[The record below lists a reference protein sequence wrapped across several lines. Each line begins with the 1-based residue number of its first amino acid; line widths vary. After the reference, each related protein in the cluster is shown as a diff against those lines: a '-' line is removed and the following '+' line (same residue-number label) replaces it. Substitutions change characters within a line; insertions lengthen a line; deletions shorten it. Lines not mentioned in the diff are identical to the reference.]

1 MTEVFKTDIYEADTF
16 RSARRRQRNTGGMHR
31 RTLLSCPYFNR
42 GYAPRRNQQKTP
54 LGLRA
59 KALIDDGNL
68 VPDEIIN
75 EMVLSRIQHED
86 CSIGFLLDGYPRTIA
101 QAETL
106 AGAVN
111 IDAVIDINVDSDILI
126 ERVSSRR
133 VCPKCNHSQC
143 VSAADTAAGKP
154 ELCAKC
160 GAELIRRPDDNPE
173 SMRHRLEV
181 YYDRTFPLINFY
193 REKGL
198 LVPIDG
204 AMSIG
209 DVSNRIFAALDPI
222 FEKNKKLK
230 SNGRNASTGAAAYF
244 RKSTLRSSG
253 EKNE

>member
-1 MTEVFKTDIYEADTF
+1 MPIFQPGIC
-16 RSARRRQRNTGGMHR
+16 S
-31 RTLLSCPYFNR
+31 
-42 GYAPRRNQQKTP
+42 
-54 LGLRA
+54 A

-106 AGAVN
+106 AVAVN

-222 FEKNKKLK
+222 FEKNKK
-230 SNGRNASTGAAAYF
+230 A
-244 RKSTLRSSG
+244 
-253 EKNE
+253 